1 MLYASSYKKEPWTNW
16 FGTDG
21 IVYPDLT
28 IGDVMVDPYEQH
40 MELEQRLAVAYP
52 QMKEAFNNGTAYA
65 WFNGKKNELT
75 LRNMTLNCGAIGE
88 EVRPISTAHDI
99 NVNLE
104 GDNHFTGRVTT
115 GMYFGG
121 LTTLNIT
128 GTTQIDMEGD
138 CYSLDGIVSN
148 GDGLYLKGGGELIID
163 VDDEGIRSENILSID
178 NTRLT
183 LRSQERSGITGG
195 TLHLS
200 GKKTIVNI
208 DSYHDCI
215 SGVDDLEL
223 EDGLTIVMPEGAQF
237 YHNAV
242 RDQNGVVLSGQMEI
256 SVPKVECPL
265 VVCGVVVNNVN
276 EDDLLAEMP
285 TTEGYIVNKTDD
297 SALYYDNDT
306 QTLTMRN
313 VQVTLPDDVEVIHNG
328 LNDSFVEN
336 LKVNIEGECSFNGSA
351 GIFERDGGIL
361 FIGNGT
367 LMVNAGEG
375 CGLRVFTRAEV
386 DGPTVVLN
394 STDSGVFAYNSTEDA
409 TLAVTSGT
417 LKVTGGIV
425 CFRLELAEEMGIL
438 SPNRAHFGL
447 SDNGV
452 HYGVVNEDDAL
463 VVGEIVIG
471 ERNSYYVFVGGVE
484 LTKELCQNPDAL
496 VEILAEKDD
505 QLMEDYF
512 EGTVEIYYIPETKTL
527 HLKNFRINLNNEDGI
542 VNGGFIRGAN
552 RHGVLG
558 FNIEVEGD
566 CSITTEGTVPV
577 YDFNGPITLT
587 GGGTLTLRSDNN
599 IGICCYDD
607 FTLDGPT
614 VASEG
619 TIGFYCSEP
628 YKETRANI
636 LGGTL
641 KVKGSDKCILAEQL
655 NLGEGIFITKP
666 DGAQWNDSYYS
677 VVDADGNI
685 VKNEWVVIGT
695 AIATGISDEGI
706 LMKNESLNAQTVY
719 DLQGRRIS
727 MQHPSSITSGIYIV
741 NSRKVI
747 VR

>member
-1 MLYASSYKKEPWTNW
+1 M
-16 FGTDG
+16 
-21 IVYPDLT
+21 
-28 IGDVMVDPYEQH
+28 
-40 MELEQRLAVAYP
+40 
-52 QMKEAFNNGTAYA
+52 
-65 WFNGKKNELT
+65 
-75 LRNMTLNCGAIGE
+75 
-88 EVRPISTAHDI
+88 
-99 NVNLE
+99 
-104 GDNHFTGRVTT
+104 
-115 GMYFGG
+115 
-121 LTTLNIT
+121 
-128 GTTQIDMEGD
+128 
-138 CYSLDGIVSN
+138 
-148 GDGLYLKGGGELIID
+148 
-163 VDDEGIRSENILSID
+163 DDEGIRSENILSID

-328 LNDSFVEN
+328 LNDSFV
-336 LKVNIEGECSFNGSA
+336 
-351 GIFERDGGIL
+351 
-361 FIGNGT
+361 
-367 LMVNAGEG
+367 
-375 CGLRVFTRAEV
+375 
-386 DGPTVVLN
+386 
-394 STDSGVFAYNSTEDA
+394 GVFAYNSTEDA

-425 CFRLELAEEMGIL
+425 CFRLELAEEMDIL

-558 FNIEVEGD
+558 LNIEVEGD

>member
-1 MLYASSYKKEPWTNW
+1 
-16 FGTDG
+16 
-21 IVYPDLT
+21 
-28 IGDVMVDPYEQH
+28 MVDPYEQH

-88 EVRPISTAHDI
+88 EVRPVSTAHDI

-276 EDDLLAEMP
+276 EDNLLAEMP

-328 LNDSFVEN
+328 LNDSFV
-336 LKVNIEGECSFNGSA
+336 
-351 GIFERDGGIL
+351 
-361 FIGNGT
+361 
-367 LMVNAGEG
+367 
-375 CGLRVFTRAEV
+375 
-386 DGPTVVLN
+386 
-394 STDSGVFAYNSTEDA
+394 GVFAYNSTEDA

-425 CFRLELAEEMGIL
+425 CFRLELAEEMDIL

-558 FNIEVEGD
+558 LNIEVEGD

-655 NLGEGIFITKP
+655 NQGEGIFITKP

-719 DLQGRRIS
+719 DLHGRRIS